1 MPSEDNELFQARIKN
16 LNQKTFV
23 DEYITIT
30 QSRLEDELGITHCSK
45 GLALF
50 RLLQENAGNNGA
62 MKEGKLIPEYYH
74 QEWIDARLKEFEGA
88 INGYVGLIRSLSKD
102 FPKIMK
108 REKDND
114 DFDSFKQISNRKTA
128 LQFCHKY
135 FTEKLIPRIEVF
147 NKKYRE
153 GE

>member
-16 LNQKTFV
+16 LKQKTFV

-30 QSRLEDELGITHCSK
+30 QNRLEDELGITHCSK

-50 RLLQENAGNNGA
+50 RLLQENAGHNGA

-88 INGYVGLIRSLSKD
+88 RNGYVGLVKSINKAI
-102 FPKIMK
+102 PKIMK
-108 REKDND
+108 RERDND
-114 DFDSFKQISNRKTA
+114 DFDSFKELSS
-128 LQFCHKY
+128 HKAKVD
-135 FTEKLIPRIEVF
+135 TQS
-147 NKKYRE
+147 
-153 GE
+153 

>member
-16 LNQKTFV
+16 LKQKTFV

-30 QSRLEDELGITHCSK
+30 QKRLEDELGITHCSI

-50 RLLQENAGNNGA
+50 RLLQENAGHNGA
-62 MKEGKLIPEYYH
+62 MKGGKLIPEYYH

-88 INGYVGLIRSLSKD
+88 RNGYIGLIKSLNKS

-108 REKDND
+108 REEDNGDFD
-114 DFDSFKQISNRKTA
+114 DFKLISNNTSA
-128 LQFCHKY
+128 LQFNYKY
-135 FTEKLIPRIEVF
+135 FTEKLIPRIELF
-147 NKKYRE
+147 NKKYQE
-153 GE
+153 GD